1 MPEWRETA
9 PLDSPPNNATHL
21 DMQQEIKRKRVEILT
36 TFSEH
41 KQWIDQVRA
50 RKFSSIG
57 EFIRAAVRSFL
68 SVSGNI
74 TSTVKSYF
82 TPNPKLRDHYQ
93 AVAINRIGNNVNQI
107 ARALNSALAHDDPIN
122 VAAADIKLGCILMLT
137 LELYHIAQ
145 RIDSCNADGSAE
157 MDILILHYL
166 RAHPEER
173 NEIIAAIK
181 SQEEQA

>member
-1 MPEWRETA
+1 MKTET
-9 PLDSPPNNATHL
+9 
-21 DMQQEIKRKRVEILT
+21 KRKRVEILAYPT
-36 TFSEH
+36 EH
-41 KQWIDQVRA
+41 KEWSQASRT
-50 RKFSSIG
+50 RNYKSLG
-57 EFIRAAVRSFL
+57 EFIRAAVRSFM
-68 SVSGNI
+68 SVANGVT
-74 TSTVKSYF
+74 TSVKSF
-82 TPNPKLRDHYQ
+82 LIQNPKLREHYQ

-107 ARALNSALAHDDPIN
+107 ARSLNSALAHGHPVNI
-122 VAAADIKLGCILMLT
+122 VATDLKLGCILMLT